1 VRSKEISSLV
11 ALTNQLQKNDGK
23 ETEMITT
30 KGKDNIE
37 PKTPC
42 YTNPTASSSIRQN
55 MGHILENRRKSS
67 IDGIKRPKT
76 PNFKSKQKP
85 YKHPVEEKTTKNF
98 E

>member
-1 VRSKEISSLV
+1 
-11 ALTNQLQKNDGK
+11 
-23 ETEMITT
+23 MIPT

-55 MGHILENRRKSS
+55 MGHIVEKRRKSS
-67 IDGIKRPKT
+67 IDAIKRPKT

-85 YKHPVEEKTTKNF
+85 SKHPVKEETTKKIEEKTSVISEKVKELTQ
-98 E
+98 